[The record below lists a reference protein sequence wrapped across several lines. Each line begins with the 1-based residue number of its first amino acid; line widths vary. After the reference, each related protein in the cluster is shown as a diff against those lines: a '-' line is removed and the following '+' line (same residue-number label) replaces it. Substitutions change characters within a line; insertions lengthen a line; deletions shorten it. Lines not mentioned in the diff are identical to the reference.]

1 MCRPCCVALA
11 GLLKPIYTAAA
22 ERAEQ
27 HLAEFEAQCG
37 SRYPMIGW
45 SWRGN
50 WSRVTPFFQFPEEIR
65 RVIYT
70 TNAIE
75 AMNFS
80 AAWRS
85 QYFAFLNLPRWYPK

>member
-1 MCRPCCVALA
+1 V
-11 GLLKPIYTAAA
+11 AAA
-22 ERAEQ
+22 ERADQ

-37 SRYPMIGW
+37 SRYPMIRG

-50 WSRVTPFFQFPEEIR
+50 WSRVIPFFQFPEEIR

-75 AMNFS
+75 AMNL
-80 AAWRS
+80 AERGG
-85 QYFAFLNLPRWYPK
+85 LNISHF